1 MLIYLFCW
9 GFFPFKQVLIKTTVM
24 SMDLGNVGLLGM
36 NKTWLFN
43 KKKKAVQGDQEL
55 GGKAMFSNRNLLCG
69 HCGDDVL
76 IEPQTVWF
84 FRPEVS
90 FKQARKRVMYLSGA
104 PLAPSP

>member
-1 MLIYLFCW
+1 
-9 GFFPFKQVLIKTTVM
+9 
-24 SMDLGNVGLLGM
+24 MDLGNVGLLGM

>member
-43 KKKKAVQGDQEL
+43 KKKGCSRRPRT
-55 GGKAMFSNRNLLCG
+55 GGESY
-69 HCGDDVL
+69 V
-76 IEPQTVWF
+76 
-84 FRPEVS
+84 
-90 FKQARKRVMYLSGA
+90 
-104 PLAPSP
+104 